1 MLTTEKKYIDA
12 LPKETDAQRIHATAI
27 KEAVSSREAMEL
39 SIENLQAQLKSK
51 QEAVKYLTSEVQ
63 VAMDIVY
70 IRSDYDKATDV
81 LHKAKR
87 VFHRIIG
94 EAF

>member
-1 MLTTEKKYIDA
+1 MLTNERKYIDA
-12 LPKETDAQRIHATAI
+12 LPKETDAQRDHAIEI
-27 KEAVSSREAMEL
+27 KEAVSSREAIEL
-39 SIENLQAQLKSK
+39 SIENLLAQLKAK

-70 IRSDYDKATDV
+70 IRGDYDRATEV

-94 EAF
+94 GAF